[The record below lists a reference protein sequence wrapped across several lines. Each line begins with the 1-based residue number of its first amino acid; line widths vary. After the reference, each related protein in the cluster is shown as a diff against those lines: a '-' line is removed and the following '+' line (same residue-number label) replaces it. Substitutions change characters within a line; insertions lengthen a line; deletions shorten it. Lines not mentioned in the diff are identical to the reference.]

1 MIKISKEQK
10 SWDVHGVPMSAHP
23 KMFGQSS
30 LRDHKNG
37 GQLFFMSNMY
47 PCHITYKGYEY
58 ECAEAAIQAQK
69 YPGHEKEFKKLL
81 YGAAK
86 SYGRKY
92 RARGDWRD
100 ISLDVLLGVVRA
112 KFQQNHNI
120 ATQLV
125 QFQGTIVE
133 LNSWG
138 DDFYGVVKDPRQPNV
153 AIGSN
158 CLGQALTIVRNELIA
173 AGVNTANTDGAT
185 TSGTSIPEAS
195 KDTSMTEA
203 KNKVSKEETKML
215 LRNKEELLSAFG
227 QKPIPATDQIENGII
242 VARGEGLTRGL
253 IETENGIAKRN
264 GVTPE
269 ILATLDDPTAQYVFD
284 GKNIVV
290 KALGKS
296 VARYTGNVKLS
307 ESAARPKTTKGFFG
321 AVFKVVTDGGL
332 QLTEDKVIA
341 VDSESKD
348 VYAVKTTDGFDF
360 SNFISGD
367 ETGFKITKEGI
378 EAWLEV
384 AGEGELFAVTFN
396 GPQQP
401 APAPAP
407 APEPETPEPAPA
419 PAPEPET
426 PEPAPAPET
435 SAETVETP
443 THGFF
448 DGEDYDENLGPQIF
462 EEATTEEVVEEV
474 TEKEIEQLASLHI
487 VQDANKDANSL
498 DARCRQRWHETLVF
512 FVRYFKTIGI
522 TPQEAAQALGRFKLR
537 KSKSGDVVA
546 FNSRDAITREFA
558 ITFYR
563 KDTTVKCRIGQ

>member
-69 YPGHEKEFKKLL
+69 YPGHEKEFRNLL
-81 YGAAK
+81 YGVAK

-112 KFQQNHNI
+112 KFQQNHHI

-185 TSGTSIPEAS
+185 ASGTSIHEAS
-195 KDTSMTEA
+195 KDTSAAEA

-215 LRNKEELLSAFG
+215 LKNKEELLSAFG
-227 QKPIPATDQIENGII
+227 QKTIPATDQIENGVI

-269 ILATLDDPTAQYVFD
+269 ILATLEDPTAQYVFD
-284 GKNIVV
+284 GKDIIVET
-290 KALGKS
+290 LGKS

-321 AVFKVVTDGGL
+321 AVFKVITDGGL
-332 QLTEDKVIA
+332 QLTKDKVIA

-360 SNFISGD
+360 SNFITGD
-367 ETGFKITKEGI
+367 ETSFKITKEGI

-384 AGEGELFAVTFN
+384 AGEGELFAVTFK

-401 APAPAP
+401 
-407 APEPETPEPAPA
+407 EDDE
-419 PAPEPET
+419 
-426 PEPAPAPET
+426 
-435 SAETVETP
+435 
-443 THGFF
+443 
-448 DGEDYDENLGPQIF
+448 DGELQPVS
-462 EEATTEEVVEEV
+462 EEEFNKAVEEKV
-474 TEKEIEQLASLHI
+474 KE
-487 VQDANKDANSL
+487 NKKKAELLCDGESL
-498 DARCRQRWHETLVF
+498 DPQDNQMGKKKTRTPISASISTVDEEISDAEIKTALWATNKYVHIPPIKSSEVYSQIRAFLKAKKLTLATFREMCAELSKEVGPFSSLNCLHMQDNALYYNISVDMKKVQVF
-512 FVRYFKTIGI
+512 V
-522 TPQEAAQALGRFKLR
+522 
-537 KSKSGDVVA
+537 DVV
-546 FNSRDAITREFA
+546 DG
-558 ITFYR
+558 
-563 KDTTVKCRIGQ
+563 KLVPVKH